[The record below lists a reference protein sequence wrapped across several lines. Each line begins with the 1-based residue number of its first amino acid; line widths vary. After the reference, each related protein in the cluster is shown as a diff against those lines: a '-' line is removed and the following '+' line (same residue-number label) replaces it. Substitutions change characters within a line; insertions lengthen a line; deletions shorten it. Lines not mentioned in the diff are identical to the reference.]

1 MIKIACHIKNLSFS
15 YEKKILDNIN
25 LELSYGNIYALLG
38 MNGCGKSTLLK
49 NIVKVLTPD
58 NGSIELDGKDIVKMK
73 RKDASKIIAYVEQEN
88 RNNDMSVYDCIL
100 LGRKPYIKYF
110 PTDNDHKIVS
120 DIMTFLNLGQFALKK
135 TRELSGGQLQK
146 VLIARAL
153 AQEPKILLL
162 DEPTSALDLKN
173 QVEVMNLVK
182 RYAKEKNIITIVS
195 IHDVNLS
202 LHYADKFIM
211 LRDSKLYKLGG
222 IDIINEK
229 NLTHLYLSL
238 IHI

>member
-120 DIMTFLNLGQFALKK
+120 DIMTFLNLGQ
-135 TRELSGGQLQK
+135 
-146 VLIARAL
+146 
-153 AQEPKILLL
+153 
-162 DEPTSALDLKN
+162 
-173 QVEVMNLVK
+173 
-182 RYAKEKNIITIVS
+182 
-195 IHDVNLS
+195 
-202 LHYADKFIM
+202 
-211 LRDSKLYKLGG
+211 
-222 IDIINEK
+222 
-229 NLTHLYLSL
+229 
-238 IHI
+238 